1 MNVHHRRRAA
11 GVLLCLWIVG
21 VRPAAAC
28 DVCAVYTA
36 TEMGESRT
44 GFRLGLAEQYSN
56 FDTIQRDGDEVDNV
70 AHEWVNSSITQVLFG
85 YGISPRVGVQL
96 NVPLII
102 RKFRRLDHDG
112 AIGHGD
118 ENGLGDLS
126 LTGHFVAWSDVREE
140 SVFRWSIL
148 GGVKFPTGDSSRLAE
163 ELEEEHHAEAAL
175 QAASRGLRPRHTPSP
190 APAPGGGEAEHVES
204 GVHGHD
210 LALGS
215 GSFDG
220 IIGTSVFWS
229 WRRLFVTAATQFAIR
244 GEGDF
249 DYRYAHDLTWVGGP
263 GVFALLTHAY
273 SLGLQAVLSG
283 ETKGKDT
290 QAGERLDDTGITALY
305 VGPGFNLTWGTSL
318 AADLAVDVP
327 VVQENTAVQIV
338 PDYRIRGGI
347 IWRF

>member
-1 MNVHHRRRAA
+1 MLV
-11 GVLLCLWIVG
+11 CLWLAS
-21 VRPAAAC
+21 VRCAAAC

-44 GFRLGLAEQYSN
+44 GFRLGLAEQYSS
-56 FDTIQRDGDEVDNV
+56 FTTIQHDGKEVENV
-70 AHEWVNSSITQVLFG
+70 ADERLDSSITLVLLG
-85 YGISPRVGVQL
+85 YGITPRVGVQL
-96 NVPLII
+96 NLPLII

-112 AIGHGD
+112 AIEHGD
-118 ENGLGDLS
+118 ENGVGDLS
-126 LTGHFVAWSDVREE
+126 LTGHFVAWRDVREE
-140 SVFRWSIL
+140 SVFRWSVIA
-148 GGVKFPTGDSSRLAE
+148 GVKFPTGDSSRLAE
-163 ELEEEHHAEAAL
+163 ELEEDRHAGAAL
-175 QAASRGLRPRHTPSP
+175 RAAARGLRPRHTPE
-190 APAPGGGEAEHVES
+190 PAPGEGDGERQHIES

-249 DYRYAHDLTWVGGP
+249 EYRYAHDLTWTGGP

-290 QAGERLDDTGITALY
+290 QAGVRLADTGITALY
-305 VGPGFNLTWGTSL
+305 VGPGFTFTWGTSL
-318 AADLAVDVP
+318 AADLAVDLP

-338 PDYRIRGGI
+338 PDYRIRGGM

>member
-1 MNVHHRRRAA
+1 MNPRYRRRAA
-11 GVLLCLWIVG
+11 GVLLFLWLAGTLPPI
-21 VRPAAAC
+21 RSAAAC

-56 FDTIQRDGDEVDNV
+56 FGTIKRDGDEIDNG
-70 AHEWVNSSITQVLFG
+70 AHEWVNSSITQVLLG
-85 YGISPRVGVQL
+85 YGITPRLGVQL
-96 NVPLII
+96 NLPLII
-102 RKFRRLDHDG
+102 RKFRRLEHDG
-112 AIGHGD
+112 AIEHGD
-118 ENGLGDLS
+118 ENGVGDLS
-126 LTGHFVAWSDVREE
+126 LTGHFVAYSDVRED
-140 SVFRWSIL
+140 SVFRFSVL
-148 GGVKFPTGDSSRLAE
+148 GGVKFPTGDSSRLGE
-163 ELEEEHHAEAAL
+163 ELEEEEHEEE
-175 QAASRGLRPRHTPSP
+175 SP
-190 APAPGGGEAEHVES
+190 HVVS

-215 GSFDG
+215 GSVDG
-220 IIGTSVFWS
+220 ILGTSVFWS

-249 DYRYAHDLTWVGGP
+249 EYQYAHDLTWVGGP
-263 GVFALLTHAY
+263 GVFALLTHGY

-290 QAGERLDDTGITALY
+290 QNGERLADTGITALY
-305 VGPGFNLTWGTSL
+305 VGPGFNFTWGTSL
-318 AADLAVDVP
+318 AADLALDLP